1 MIDQHLVIALPQ
13 LHKYR
18 CITELCCFYGFLQ
31 TILRACKMAA
41 VRNRL
46 QLSNLLCEPLFC

>member
-13 LHKYR
+13 LRKYR